1 MSTVRRRRIRTSISL
16 LAVGAL
22 ISACFGGSDTPSS
35 DGGPV
40 RVAMTKSIPALG
52 VWVAQEQGYFDKHK
66 VTVETKEISTTV
78 AAQVPSLLGKQYDI
92 AQMTPS
98 DMITA
103 ADGGIDV
110 VAVSAGYVNQRGDD
124 GVLVVARK
132 GSGITSAKDL
142 VGKRIAAP
150 SINGNVNTAT
160 MYWLASAGVDVDSVK
175 VVAAGVPN
183 MPDLLET
190 GQVDAVEGV
199 IPYGGLMASQGVKI
213 AEPVTALGDRVQM
226 SFWGSHREWAENNRE
241 VIGRF
246 KAALDDASA
255 WMKEHPQDAV
265 TLLMAKT
272 GVDKKFEKFVKV
284 PEFTTKLTPED
295 LEVWKKAMTEVRGF
309 STKKQMKDLVLGGGD
324 NSAE

>member
-1 MSTVRRRRIRTSISL
+1 
-16 LAVGAL
+16 AV
-22 ISACFGGSDTPSS
+22 T
-35 DGGPV
+35 
-40 RVAMTKSIPALG
+40 
-52 VWVAQEQGYFDKHK
+52 
-66 VTVETKEISTTV
+66 
-78 AAQVPSLLGKQYDI
+78 
-92 AQMTPS
+92 
-98 DMITA
+98 
-103 ADGGIDV
+103 
-110 VAVSAGYVNQRGDD
+110 
-124 GVLVVARK
+124 
-132 GSGITSAKDL
+132 
-142 VGKRIAAP
+142 
-150 SINGNVNTAT
+150 
-160 MYWLASAGVDVDSVK
+160 
-175 VVAAGVPN
+175 VVAAGGPN

-309 STKKQMKDLVLGGGD
+309 STTKQMKDLVLGGGD
-324 NSAE
+324 TSAEQVRWLGWRPAAGRFRGVGKPARGNSHPGHGSSPQTPRAGGSRPACAQFALRSSQPGSAGR